1 MSGEAPANV
10 AVRGRR
16 AARRGAAHTRARAS
30 TRRDASGRPNARRPG
45 ELTDVAQSWLVGMY
59 SICGRGR
66 ERVGVSARRGRAG
79 RRGQLGWRAKRPKP
93 ATSGLTPAS
102 PAPDAR
108 HRPERWRR
116 ASAACMSTTQRPAR
130 APRAPHHPATTASPA
145 SIPDLPPTR
154 GRLGMARAR
163 NRARAGGV
171 SRVSGSRVDRVP
183 VGARRASEGAAE
195 LARLRHG
202 LEARAGGVQKSS
214 LTRAARRGVR
224 GAPGGSARAMW

>member
-1 MSGEAPANV
+1 MSLPTWRSPGWWACTRSAAGVGSVWASARGEGGLEGGGSSAGAP
-10 AVRGRR
+10 
-16 AARRGAAHTRARAS
+16 S
-30 TRRDASGRPNARRPG
+30 DPSRRP
-45 ELTDVAQSWLVGMY
+45 V
-59 SICGRGR
+59 
-66 ERVGVSARRGRAG
+66 
-79 RRGQLGWRAKRPKP
+79 
-93 ATSGLTPAS
+93 GLTPAS

-224 GAPGGSARAMW
+224 GRRAARLGQCGELCGGGDAGGMRRCAGGSRECTRVRDGE